1 MNKKKGKEKLHSYLQ
16 ILKADK
22 KCPVCGE
29 ECISW
34 YKKGLYKNFWREKEC
49 PNCKATLKLEG
60 KIIWINRMITLLF
73 WLDYIILLINVPQLC
88 PVVLIL
94 YICFK
99 YVCDLLVVSPFT
111 KLVPYNSTPLDDL
124 VNMFKKLRTLNLKV
138 KIMVAVGTT
147 VVVLA
152 AVGIG
157 VCINHWGSVKNQL
170 AGVTNDIAEESC
182 DNYGDY
188 SKSKYRDIV
197 SEEIYKKM
205 NYLYEEDCSDK
216 SNLDIYVI
224 EFTDMEVQLLSLKS
238 AEVNYQNYINY
249 QVNTDNS
256 RYIANRSN
264 CTVQWVLEDNVW
276 RVSGYDERS

>member
-124 VNMFKKLRTLNLKV
+124 VNMFKKLRTLNLKG
-138 KIMVAVGTT
+138 KIMGAVGTT

-152 AVGIG
+152 TVGIG

>member
-124 VNMFKKLRTLNLKV
+124 VNMFKKLRTLNLKG

-152 AVGIG
+152 TVGIG

-170 AGVTNDIAEESC
+170 AGVTNAIAEESC

>member
-1 MNKKKGKEKLHSYLQ
+1 MKKEMDMLE
-16 ILKADK
+16 DK
-22 KCPVCGE
+22 IIDLLSKKTKCPVCGE

-34 YKKGLYKNFWREKEC
+34 YKKGFYTNFWKEKEC
-49 PNCKATLKLEG
+49 PNCKATLKLKG
-60 KIIWINRMITLLF
+60 KIIWVNRLVDLLF
-73 WLDYIILLINVPQLC
+73 LIWYIFLFINIPQLC
-88 PVVLIL
+88 SLL
-94 YICFK
+94 LLFYICFK
-99 YVCDLLVVSPFT
+99 LFWKVLVVGPFSEI
-111 KLVPYNSTPLDDL
+111 VPYNSTPLDDL
-124 VNMFKKLRTLNLKV
+124 LNSFRKLKSMDKKGKIKV
-138 KIMVAVGTT
+138 AAVITAF
-147 VVVLA
+147 VLA
-152 AVGIG
+152 FVGIG
-157 VCINHWGSVKNQL
+157 VCINHRKNIENNL
-170 AGVTNDIAEESC
+170 TDLTYDIVQESC

-188 SKSKYRDIV
+188 SKSKYQDIV
-197 SEEIYKKM
+197 SEQIYKNM

>member
-124 VNMFKKLRTLNLKV
+124 VNMFKKLRTLNLKG

-205 NYLYEEDCSDK
+205 NYLYEEDCPDK

-224 EFTDMEVQLLSLKS
+224 EFTDMEVQMLSLKS

>member
-1 MNKKKGKEKLHSYLQ
+1 MKKEMD
-16 ILKADK
+16 ILEDK
-22 KCPVCGE
+22 IIDLISKKTKCPVCGE

-124 VNMFKKLRTLNLKV
+124 VNMFKKLRTLNLNG

-157 VCINHWGSVKNQL
+157 VCINHCGSVKNQL
-170 AGVTNDIAEESC
+170 AGVTKDIAEESC

-276 RVSGYDERS
+276 QVSGYDERS

>member
-124 VNMFKKLRTLNLKV
+124 VNMFKKLRTLNLKG

-157 VCINHWGSVKNQL
+157 VCINHLGSVKNQL

>member
-1 MNKKKGKEKLHSYLQ
+1 MLEDKIIDLLSKKT
-16 ILKADK
+16 

-124 VNMFKKLRTLNLKV
+124 VNMFKKLRTLNLNG

-147 VVVLA
+147 VAVLA

>member
-124 VNMFKKLRTLNLKV
+124 VNMFKKLRTLNLKG

>member
-124 VNMFKKLRTLNLKV
+124 VNMFKKLRTLNLKG

-205 NYLYEEDCSDK
+205 NYLYEEYCSDK

>member
-1 MNKKKGKEKLHSYLQ
+1 MKKEMDMLE
-16 ILKADK
+16 DK
-22 KCPVCGE
+22 IIDLLSKKTKCPVCGE

-34 YKKGLYKNFWREKEC
+34 YKKGFYTNFWKEKEC
-49 PNCKATLKLEG
+49 PNCKATLKLKG
-60 KIIWINRMITLLF
+60 KIIWVNRLIDLLF
-73 WLDYIILLINVPQLC
+73 LIWYIFLFINIPQLC
-88 PVVLIL
+88 SLL
-94 YICFK
+94 LLFYICFK
-99 YVCDLLVVSPFT
+99 LFWKVLVVGPFST
-111 KLVPYNSTPLDDL
+111 IVPYNSTPLDDL
-124 VNMFKKLRTLNLKV
+124 LNSFRKLKALDKKV
-138 KIMVAVGTT
+138 KIKVAAVITA
-147 VVVLA
+147 VVLA
-152 AVGIG
+152 FFGIG
-157 VCINHWGSVKNQL
+157 VCINHRKNIENNL
-170 AGVTNDIAEESC
+170 TDLTYDIVQESC

-188 SKSKYRDIV
+188 SKSKYQDIV
-197 SEEIYKKM
+197 SEQIYKNM

>member
-1 MNKKKGKEKLHSYLQ
+1 MKKEMDMLE
-16 ILKADK
+16 DK
-22 KCPVCGE
+22 IIELLSKKNKCPVCGE

-34 YKKGLYKNFWREKEC
+34 YKKGFYTNFWKEKEC
-49 PNCKATLKLEG
+49 PNCKATLKLKG
-60 KIIWINRMITLLF
+60 KIIWVNRLIDLLF
-73 WLDYIILLINVPQLC
+73 LIWYIFLFINIPQLC
-88 PVVLIL
+88 SLL
-94 YICFK
+94 LLFYICFK
-99 YVCDLLVVSPFT
+99 LFWKVLVVGPFSEI
-111 KLVPYNSTPLDDL
+111 VPYNSTPLDDL
-124 VNMFKKLRTLNLKV
+124 LNSFRKLKSMDKKGKIKV
-138 KIMVAVGTT
+138 AAVITAF
-147 VVVLA
+147 VLVF
-152 AVGIG
+152 VGIG
-157 VCINHWGSVKNQL
+157 VCINHRKNIENTL
-170 AGVTNDIAEESC
+170 TDLTYDIVQESC

-188 SKSKYRDIV
+188 SKSKYQDIV
-197 SEEIYKKM
+197 SEQIYKNM

-276 RVSGYDERS
+276 QVSGYDERS

>member
-1 MNKKKGKEKLHSYLQ
+1 MKKEMDMLE
-16 ILKADK
+16 DK
-22 KCPVCGE
+22 IIDLLSKKTKCPVCGE

-34 YKKGLYKNFWREKEC
+34 YKKGFYTNFWKEKEC
-49 PNCKATLKLEG
+49 PNCKETLKLKG
-60 KIIWINRMITLLF
+60 KIIWVNRLIDLLF
-73 WLDYIILLINVPQLC
+73 LIWYIFLFINIPQLC
-88 PVVLIL
+88 SLL
-94 YICFK
+94 LLFYICFK
-99 YVCDLLVVSPFT
+99 LFWKVLVVGPFST
-111 KLVPYNSTPLDDL
+111 IVPYNSTPLDDL
-124 VNMFKKLRTLNLKV
+124 LNSFRKLKSMDKKGKIKV
-138 KIMVAVGTT
+138 AAVITAF
-147 VVVLA
+147 VLA
-152 AVGIG
+152 FVGIG
-157 VCINHWGSVKNQL
+157 VCINHRKNIENNL
-170 AGVTNDIAEESC
+170 TDLTYDIVQESC

-188 SKSKYRDIV
+188 SKSKYQDIV
-197 SEEIYKKM
+197 SEQIYKNM

-276 RVSGYDERS
+276 QVSGYDERS

>member
-1 MNKKKGKEKLHSYLQ
+1 MKKEMDMLE
-16 ILKADK
+16 DK
-22 KCPVCGE
+22 IIELLSKKTKCPVCGE

-34 YKKGLYKNFWREKEC
+34 YKKGFYTNFWKEKEC
-49 PNCKATLKLEG
+49 PNCKATLKLKG
-60 KIIWINRMITLLF
+60 KIIWVNR
-73 WLDYIILLINVPQLC
+73 LINLFFLIWYIFLFINIPQLC
-88 PVVLIL
+88 SLL
-94 YICFK
+94 LLFYICFK
-99 YVCDLLVVSPFT
+99 LFWKVLVVGPFSEI
-111 KLVPYNSTPLDDL
+111 VPYNSTPLDDL
-124 VNMFKKLRTLNLKV
+124 LNSFRKLKSMDKKGKIKV
-138 KIMVAVGTT
+138 AAVITAF
-147 VVVLA
+147 VLA
-152 AVGIG
+152 FVGIG
-157 VCINHWGSVKNQL
+157 VCINHRKNIENNL
-170 AGVTNDIAEESC
+170 TDLTYDIVQESC

-188 SKSKYRDIV
+188 SKSKYQDIV
-197 SEEIYKKM
+197 SEQIYKNM

-276 RVSGYDERS
+276 QVSGYDERS

>member
-1 MNKKKGKEKLHSYLQ
+1 MKKEMDMLE
-16 ILKADK
+16 DK
-22 KCPVCGE
+22 IIDLLSKKTKCPVCGE

-124 VNMFKKLRTLNLKV
+124 VNMFKKLRTLNLNG

>member
-1 MNKKKGKEKLHSYLQ
+1 MKKEMDMLE
-16 ILKADK
+16 DK
-22 KCPVCGE
+22 IIDLLSKKTKCPVCGE

-34 YKKGLYKNFWREKEC
+34 YKKGFYTNFWKEKEC
-49 PNCKATLKLEG
+49 PNCKATLKLKG
-60 KIIWINRMITLLF
+60 KIIWVNRLIDLLF
-73 WLDYIILLINVPQLC
+73 LIWYIFLFINIPQLC
-88 PVVLIL
+88 SLL
-94 YICFK
+94 LLFYICFK
-99 YVCDLLVVSPFT
+99 LFWKVLVVGPFSEI
-111 KLVPYNSTPLDDL
+111 VPYNSTPLDDL
-124 VNMFKKLRTLNLKV
+124 LNSFRKLKALDKKGKIKV
-138 KIMVAVGTT
+138 AAVITAVALVF
-147 VVVLA
+147 
-152 AVGIG
+152 VGIG
-157 VCINHWGSVKNQL
+157 VCINHRKNIENNL
-170 AGVTNDIAEESC
+170 TDLTYDIVQESC

-188 SKSKYRDIV
+188 SKSKYQDIV
-197 SEEIYKKM
+197 SEQIYKNM

>member
-1 MNKKKGKEKLHSYLQ
+1 MLEDKIIDLLSKKT
-16 ILKADK
+16 

-34 YKKGLYKNFWREKEC
+34 YKKGFYTNFWKEKEC
-49 PNCKATLKLEG
+49 PNCKATLKLKG
-60 KIIWINRMITLLF
+60 KIIWVNRLIDLFFLIWYIFLFINI
-73 WLDYIILLINVPQLC
+73 PQLC
-88 PVVLIL
+88 SLL
-94 YICFK
+94 LLFYICFK
-99 YVCDLLVVSPFT
+99 LFWKVLVVGPFSEI
-111 KLVPYNSTPLDDL
+111 VPYNSTPLDDL
-124 VNMFKKLRTLNLKV
+124 LNNFRKLKALDKKGKIKV
-138 KIMVAVGTT
+138 AAVITAF
-147 VVVLA
+147 VLA
-152 AVGIG
+152 FVGIG
-157 VCINHWGSVKNQL
+157 VCINHRKNIENNL
-170 AGVTNDIAEESC
+170 TNLTYDIVQESC

-197 SEEIYKKM
+197 SEGIYKKM

>member
-1 MNKKKGKEKLHSYLQ
+1 MKKEMDMLE
-16 ILKADK
+16 DK
-22 KCPVCGE
+22 IIDLLSKKTKCPVCGE

-34 YKKGLYKNFWREKEC
+34 YKKGFYTNFWKEKEC
-49 PNCKATLKLEG
+49 PNCKATLKLKG
-60 KIIWINRMITLLF
+60 KIIWVNRLIDLLF
-73 WLDYIILLINVPQLC
+73 LIWYIFLFINIPQLC
-88 PVVLIL
+88 SLL
-94 YICFK
+94 LLFYICFK
-99 YVCDLLVVSPFT
+99 LFWKVLVVGPFSEI
-111 KLVPYNSTPLDDL
+111 VPYNSTPLDDL
-124 VNMFKKLRTLNLKV
+124 LNSFRKLKALDKKGKIKV
-138 KIMVAVGTT
+138 AAVITAF
-147 VVVLA
+147 VLA
-152 AVGIG
+152 FVGIG
-157 VCINHWGSVKNQL
+157 VCINHRKNIENNL
-170 AGVTNDIAEESC
+170 TDLTYDIVQESC

-188 SKSKYRDIV
+188 SKSKYQDIV
-197 SEEIYKKM
+197 SEQIYKNM

-276 RVSGYDERS
+276 QVSGYDERS

>member
-124 VNMFKKLRTLNLKV
+124 VNMFRKLRTLNLKG

-205 NYLYEEDCSDK
+205 NYLYEEDCSNK

>member
-1 MNKKKGKEKLHSYLQ
+1 MKKEMDMLE
-16 ILKADK
+16 DK
-22 KCPVCGE
+22 IIDLLSKKTKCPVCGE

-34 YKKGLYKNFWREKEC
+34 YKKGFYTNFWKEKEC
-49 PNCKATLKLEG
+49 PNCKATLKLKG
-60 KIIWINRMITLLF
+60 KIIWVNRLIDLLF
-73 WLDYIILLINVPQLC
+73 LIWYIFLFINIPQLC
-88 PVVLIL
+88 SLL
-94 YICFK
+94 LLFYICFK
-99 YVCDLLVVSPFT
+99 LFWKVLVVGPFSEI
-111 KLVPYNSTPLDDL
+111 VPYNSTPLDVLLNSFRKLKALD
-124 VNMFKKLRTLNLKV
+124 KKGKIKV
-138 KIMVAVGTT
+138 AAVITAF
-147 VVVLA
+147 VLA
-152 AVGIG
+152 FVGIG
-157 VCINHWGSVKNQL
+157 VCINHRKNIENNL
-170 AGVTNDIAEESC
+170 TDLTYDIVQESC

-188 SKSKYRDIV
+188 SKSKYQDIV
-197 SEEIYKKM
+197 SEQIYKNM

>member
-1 MNKKKGKEKLHSYLQ
+1 MKKEMD
-16 ILKADK
+16 ILEDK
-22 KCPVCGE
+22 IIDLISKKTKCPVCGE

-124 VNMFKKLRTLNLKV
+124 VNMFKKLRTLNLNG

-276 RVSGYDERS
+276 QVSGYDERS

>member
-1 MNKKKGKEKLHSYLQ
+1 MKKEMDMLE
-16 ILKADK
+16 DK
-22 KCPVCGE
+22 IIDLLSKKTKCPVCGE

-124 VNMFKKLRTLNLKV
+124 VNMFKKLRTLNLNG

-157 VCINHWGSVKNQL
+157 VCINHCGSVKNQL
-170 AGVTNDIAEESC
+170 AGVTKDIAEESC

-205 NYLYEEDCSDK
+205 NYLYEADCSDK

-264 CTVQWVLEDNVW
+264 CTVQWVLDDNIW

>member
-1 MNKKKGKEKLHSYLQ
+1 MKKEMDMLE
-16 ILKADK
+16 DK
-22 KCPVCGE
+22 IIDLLSKKTKCPVCGE

-34 YKKGLYKNFWREKEC
+34 YKKGFYTNFWKEKEC
-49 PNCKATLKLEG
+49 PNCKATLKLKG
-60 KIIWINRMITLLF
+60 KIIWVNRLIDLLF
-73 WLDYIILLINVPQLC
+73 LIWYIFLFINIPQLC
-88 PVVLIL
+88 SLL
-94 YICFK
+94 LLFYICFK
-99 YVCDLLVVSPFT
+99 LFWKVLVVGPFSEI
-111 KLVPYNSTPLDDL
+111 VPYNSTPLDDL
-124 VNMFKKLRTLNLKV
+124 LNSFRKLKSMDKKGKIKV
-138 KIMVAVGTT
+138 AAVITAF
-147 VVVLA
+147 VLA
-152 AVGIG
+152 FVGIG
-157 VCINHWGSVKNQL
+157 VCINHRKNIENNL
-170 AGVTNDIAEESC
+170 TDLTYDIVQESC

-188 SKSKYRDIV
+188 SKSKYQDIV
-197 SEEIYKKM
+197 SEQIYKNM

-276 RVSGYDERS
+276 QVSGYDERS

>member
-124 VNMFKKLRTLNLKV
+124 VNMFKKLRTLNLKG

-205 NYLYEEDCSDK
+205 NYLYEENCSDK

>member
-1 MNKKKGKEKLHSYLQ
+1 MLEDKIIDLLSKKT
-16 ILKADK
+16 

-124 VNMFKKLRTLNLKV
+124 VNMFKKLRTLNLNG

>member
-1 MNKKKGKEKLHSYLQ
+1 MKKEMDMLE
-16 ILKADK
+16 DK
-22 KCPVCGE
+22 IIDLLSKKTKCPVCGE

-34 YKKGLYKNFWREKEC
+34 YKKGFYTNFWKEKEC
-49 PNCKATLKLEG
+49 PNCKATLKLKG
-60 KIIWINRMITLLF
+60 KIIWVNRLVDLLF
-73 WLDYIILLINVPQLC
+73 LIWYIFLFINIPQLC
-88 PVVLIL
+88 SLL
-94 YICFK
+94 LLFYICFK
-99 YVCDLLVVSPFT
+99 LFWKVLVVGPFSEI
-111 KLVPYNSTPLDDL
+111 VPYNSTPLDDL
-124 VNMFKKLRTLNLKV
+124 LNSFRKLKALDKKGKIKV
-138 KIMVAVGTT
+138 AAVITA
-147 VVVLA
+147 VVLA
-152 AVGIG
+152 FVGIG
-157 VCINHWGSVKNQL
+157 VCINHRKNIENNL
-170 AGVTNDIAEESC
+170 TDLTYDIVQESC

-188 SKSKYRDIV
+188 SKSKYQDIV
-197 SEEIYKKM
+197 SEQIYKNM

-249 QVNTDNS
+249 QVNTDNR

>member
-1 MNKKKGKEKLHSYLQ
+1 MKKEMD
-16 ILKADK
+16 ILEDK
-22 KCPVCGE
+22 IIDLISKKTKCPVCGE

-124 VNMFKKLRTLNLKV
+124 VNMFKKLRTLNLNG

-224 EFTDMEVQLLSLKS
+224 EFTDMEVQLLPLKS

>member
-124 VNMFKKLRTLNLKV
+124 VNMFKKLRTLNLKG

-170 AGVTNDIAEESC
+170 AGVTNDVAEESC

-205 NYLYEEDCSDK
+205 NYLYEENCSDK

>member
-1 MNKKKGKEKLHSYLQ
+1 MKKEMDMLE
-16 ILKADK
+16 DK
-22 KCPVCGE
+22 IIDLLSKKTKCPVCGE

-34 YKKGLYKNFWREKEC
+34 YKKGFYTNFWKEKEC
-49 PNCKATLKLEG
+49 PNCKATLKLKG
-60 KIIWINRMITLLF
+60 KIIWVNRLIDLLF
-73 WLDYIILLINVPQLC
+73 LIWYIFLFINIPQLC
-88 PVVLIL
+88 SLL
-94 YICFK
+94 LLFYICFK
-99 YVCDLLVVSPFT
+99 LFWKVLVVGPFSEI
-111 KLVPYNSTPLDDL
+111 VPYNSTPLDDL
-124 VNMFKKLRTLNLKV
+124 LNSFRKLKALDKKGKIKV
-138 KIMVAVGTT
+138 AAVITAF
-147 VVVLA
+147 VLVF
-152 AVGIG
+152 VGIG
-157 VCINHWGSVKNQL
+157 VCINHRKNIENNL
-170 AGVTNDIAEESC
+170 TDLTYDIVQESC

-188 SKSKYRDIV
+188 SKSKYQDIV
-197 SEEIYKKM
+197 SEQIYKNM

>member
-88 PVVLIL
+88 PEVLIL

-124 VNMFKKLRTLNLKV
+124 VNMFKKLRTLNLKG

>member
-1 MNKKKGKEKLHSYLQ
+1 MKKETDMLE
-16 ILKADK
+16 DK
-22 KCPVCGE
+22 IIDLLSKKTKCPVCGE

-34 YKKGLYKNFWREKEC
+34 YKKGFYTNFWKEKEC
-49 PNCKATLKLEG
+49 PNCKATLKLKG
-60 KIIWINRMITLLF
+60 KIIWVNRLIDLFFLIWYIFLFINI
-73 WLDYIILLINVPQLC
+73 PQLC
-88 PVVLIL
+88 SLL
-94 YICFK
+94 LLFYICFK
-99 YVCDLLVVSPFT
+99 LFWKVLVVGPFSEI
-111 KLVPYNSTPLDDL
+111 VPYNSTPLDDL
-124 VNMFKKLRTLNLKV
+124 LNSFRKLKALDKKGKIKV
-138 KIMVAVGTT
+138 AAVITAF
-147 VVVLA
+147 VLVF
-152 AVGIG
+152 VGIG
-157 VCINHWGSVKNQL
+157 VCINHRKNIENNL
-170 AGVTNDIAEESC
+170 TDLTYDIVQESC

-188 SKSKYRDIV
+188 SKSKYQDIV
-197 SEEIYKKM
+197 SEQIYKNM

-276 RVSGYDERS
+276 QVSGYDERS

>member
-1 MNKKKGKEKLHSYLQ
+1 MKKEMDMLE
-16 ILKADK
+16 DK
-22 KCPVCGE
+22 IIDLLSKKTKCPVCGE

-124 VNMFKKLRTLNLKV
+124 VNMFKKLRTLNLNG

-147 VVVLA
+147 VAVLA

>member
-1 MNKKKGKEKLHSYLQ
+1 MKKEMDMLE
-16 ILKADK
+16 DK
-22 KCPVCGE
+22 IIDLLSKKTKCPVCGE

-34 YKKGLYKNFWREKEC
+34 YKKGFYTNFWKEKEC
-49 PNCKATLKLEG
+49 PNCKATLKLKG
-60 KIIWINRMITLLF
+60 KIIWVNRLIDLLF
-73 WLDYIILLINVPQLC
+73 LIWYIFLFINIPQLC
-88 PVVLIL
+88 SLL
-94 YICFK
+94 LLFYICFK
-99 YVCDLLVVSPFT
+99 LFWKVLVVGPFSEI
-111 KLVPYNSTPLDDL
+111 VPYNSTPLDDL
-124 VNMFKKLRTLNLKV
+124 LNSFRKLKALDKKGKIKV
-138 KIMVAVGTT
+138 AAVITAVALVF
-147 VVVLA
+147 
-152 AVGIG
+152 VGIG
-157 VCINHWGSVKNQL
+157 VCINHRKNIENNL
-170 AGVTNDIAEESC
+170 TDLTYDIVQESC

-188 SKSKYRDIV
+188 SKSKYQDIV
-197 SEEIYKKM
+197 SEQIYKNM

-276 RVSGYDERS
+276 QVSGYDERS

>member
-1 MNKKKGKEKLHSYLQ
+1 MDILEDKIIDLISKKIQ
-16 ILKADK
+16 
-22 KCPVCGE
+22 CPVCGE

>member
-1 MNKKKGKEKLHSYLQ
+1 MKKEMDMLE
-16 ILKADK
+16 DK
-22 KCPVCGE
+22 IIDLLSKKTKCPVCGE

-34 YKKGLYKNFWREKEC
+34 YKKGFYTNFWKEKEC
-49 PNCKATLKLEG
+49 PNCKATLKLKG
-60 KIIWINRMITLLF
+60 KIIWVNRLIDLLF
-73 WLDYIILLINVPQLC
+73 LIWYIFLFINIPQLC
-88 PVVLIL
+88 SLL
-94 YICFK
+94 LLFYICFK
-99 YVCDLLVVSPFT
+99 LFWKVLVVGPFSEI
-111 KLVPYNSTPLDDL
+111 VPYNSTPLDDL
-124 VNMFKKLRTLNLKV
+124 LNSFRKLKSMDKKGKIKV
-138 KIMVAVGTT
+138 AAVITAF
-147 VVVLA
+147 VLA
-152 AVGIG
+152 FVGIG
-157 VCINHWGSVKNQL
+157 VCINHRKNIENNL
-170 AGVTNDIAEESC
+170 TDLTYDIVQESC

-188 SKSKYRDIV
+188 SKSKYQDIV
-197 SEEIYKKM
+197 SEQIYKNM

>member
-1 MNKKKGKEKLHSYLQ
+1 MDMLEDKIIDLLSKKT
-16 ILKADK
+16 

-34 YKKGLYKNFWREKEC
+34 YKKGFYTNFWKEKEC
-49 PNCKATLKLEG
+49 PNCKATLKLKG
-60 KIIWINRMITLLF
+60 KIIWVNRLIDLLF
-73 WLDYIILLINVPQLC
+73 LIWYIFLFINIPQLC
-88 PVVLIL
+88 SLL
-94 YICFK
+94 LLFYICFK
-99 YVCDLLVVSPFT
+99 LFWKVLVVGPFSEI
-111 KLVPYNSTPLDDL
+111 VPYNSTPLDDL
-124 VNMFKKLRTLNLKV
+124 LNSFRKLKSMDKKGKIKV
-138 KIMVAVGTT
+138 AAVITAF
-147 VVVLA
+147 VLA
-152 AVGIG
+152 FVGIG
-157 VCINHWGSVKNQL
+157 VCINHRKNIENNL
-170 AGVTNDIAEESC
+170 TDLTYDIVQESC

-188 SKSKYRDIV
+188 SKSKYQDIV
-197 SEEIYKKM
+197 SEQIYKNM

>member
-1 MNKKKGKEKLHSYLQ
+1 MKKEMDMLE
-16 ILKADK
+16 DK
-22 KCPVCGE
+22 IIDLLSKKTKCPVCGE

-34 YKKGLYKNFWREKEC
+34 YKKGFYTNFWKEKEC
-49 PNCKATLKLEG
+49 PNCKATLKLKG
-60 KIIWINRMITLLF
+60 KIIWVNRLIDLFFLIWYIFLFINI
-73 WLDYIILLINVPQLC
+73 PQLC
-88 PVVLIL
+88 SLL
-94 YICFK
+94 LLFYICFK
-99 YVCDLLVVSPFT
+99 LFWKVLVVGPFSEI
-111 KLVPYNSTPLDDL
+111 VPYNSTPLDDL
-124 VNMFKKLRTLNLKV
+124 LNNFRKLKALDKKGKIKV
-138 KIMVAVGTT
+138 AAVITAF
-147 VVVLA
+147 VLA
-152 AVGIG
+152 FVGIG
-157 VCINHWGSVKNQL
+157 VCINHRKNIENNL
-170 AGVTNDIAEESC
+170 TNLTYDIVQESC

-197 SEEIYKKM
+197 SEGIYKKM

>member
-1 MNKKKGKEKLHSYLQ
+1 MKKEMDMLE
-16 ILKADK
+16 DK
-22 KCPVCGE
+22 IIDLLSKKTKCPVCGE

-124 VNMFKKLRTLNLKV
+124 VNMFKKLRTLNLNG

-157 VCINHWGSVKNQL
+157 VCINHCGSVKNQL
-170 AGVTNDIAEESC
+170 AGVTKDIAEESC

-276 RVSGYDERS
+276 QVSGYDERS